1 MARISVPAAARE
13 LFEQLSL
20 SVPVSAVAVA
30 RELGLHVDYLPLK
43 SISGIAVPSEQLI
56 LVSALQRNGR
66 RNFTVAHEV
75 GHYILHTKENG
86 CFSCVMD
93 MRTRLPLEREAN
105 MFATELLMPVDA
117 VKSLAANMCIRRM
130 ATYFRVSNQAME
142 IRVKELDLMSLVV
155 S

>member
-43 SISGIAVPSEQLI
+43 SISGIMIPSEELI
-56 LVSALQRNGR
+56 LVSTRQRNGR

-75 GHYILHTKENG
+75 GHYILHIEKNS
-86 CFSCVMD
+86 CFACIMD
-93 MRTRLPLEREAN
+93 MHIRLPLEREAN
-105 MFATELLMPVDA
+105 LFAAELLMPADS
-117 VKSLAANMCIRRM
+117 VKSLAADMCVRRM
-130 ATYFRVSNQAME
+130 ASYFRVSNQAME
-142 IRVKELDLMSLVV
+142 IRIKELGLASLVV